1 MPALPVVHL
10 AMPIRAVSIVTDAS
24 GRSAAAARPAEPTA
38 SAETGLQQ
46 QLYQEACRTL
56 ETISARLNELYCELF
71 SSHHEAIARL
81 SVEIARKVLMRT
93 VRDGDYEMETMIKD
107 ALKNVPES
115 SDTVVRLHP
124 QDLANLQ
131 TLQGAG
137 STTFSTV
144 AFVADPAVGQA
155 ECVVENSK
163 GIIKLLIDDRL
174 EQIGKALEKT
184 G

>member
-24 GRSAAAARPAEPTA
+24 GRSAAAARPAEAP
-38 SAETGLQQ
+38 AETELQQ

-56 ETISARLNELYCELF
+56 ETVSARLNELYRELF

-107 ALKNVPES
+107 ALKHVPES

-124 QDLANLQ
+124 QDLAAIQ
-131 TLQGAG
+131 TLSEAG

-163 GIIKLLIDDRL
+163 GIIKLLMDDRL